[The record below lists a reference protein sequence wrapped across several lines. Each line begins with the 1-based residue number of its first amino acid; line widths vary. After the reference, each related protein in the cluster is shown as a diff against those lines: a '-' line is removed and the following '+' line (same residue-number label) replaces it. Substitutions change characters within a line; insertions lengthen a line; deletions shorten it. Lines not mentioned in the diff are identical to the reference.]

1 MKDGEIL
8 EQQLDMQL
16 AAIRDGMSSEGVNE
30 LWLRRKLNWTLNIL
44 EHIVNQN
51 NPEYR
56 SQSRQGT
63 RSQSDDR
70 HDTK

>member
-16 AAIRDGMSSEGVNE
+16 AAIRAGMKSERVNE
-30 LWLRRKLNWTLNIL
+30 LWLMRKLDWTLNIL

-63 RSQSDDR
+63 RSQSANQ
-70 HDTK
+70 HDKG